1 MFAPPSTETLNRF
14 FLLSWLVVLWQV
26 LRLQD
31 GIVFDDAWLPL
42 WSVAASPELRL
53 PLYSPGVPR
62 LPTAP
67 AFP

>member
-31 GIVFDDAWLPL
+31 GIVFDAPGCRSGASLP
-42 WSVAASPELRL
+42 A
-53 PLYSPGVPR
+53 
-62 LPTAP
+62 
-67 AFP
+67 